1 MKCVNCEAFS
11 FGMIC
16 KNCAKIL
23 SEFRLCERKFGE
35 FSVYYFYGY
44 SEIKHLIHSKHHE
57 YGQFVFKKLAN
68 LSFKKFANEFKFSE
82 ICLALG
88 LDDTTANGEYS
99 HTAIL
104 AHALK
109 SEFIKP
115 KFGVI
120 KAKNS
125 VKYSGK
131 SLEFRLKNKR
141 DFQIL
146 KPVKNP
152 VILVDDIVTT
162 GCSLGQAK
170 EICEKNGIEVLFG
183 LVLANAEI

>member
-1 MKCVNCEAFS
+1 MKCLSCERFS
-11 FGMIC
+11 FSIIC
-16 KNCAKIL
+16 KDCARIL
-23 SEFRLCERKFGE
+23 GEIRLNERKFGD

-88 LDDTTANGEYS
+88 LDDTTDNGEYS

-104 AHALK
+104 SNSLK

-120 KAKNS
+120 KAKNP

-131 SLEFRLKNKR
+131 TLEFRLKNRR

-146 KPVKNP
+146 KPVKSP

-162 GCSLGQAK
+162 GCSMQEAK

>member
-11 FGMIC
+11 FGIIC

-23 SEFRLCERKFGE
+23 CETRLYERKFGD

-57 YGQFVFKKLAN
+57 YGLFVFKKLAN
-68 LSFKKFANEFKFSE
+68 LSFKKFASEFKFDE
-82 ICLALG
+82 ICYSLG
-88 LDDTTANGEYS
+88 LDDTTTNGEYS

-104 AHALK
+104 SNSLK
-109 SEFIKP
+109 SKFIKP
-115 KFGVI
+115 KFGAI
-120 KAKNS
+120 KAKNP

-141 DFQIL
+141 DFVIL
-146 KPVKNP
+146 KPIKGP

-162 GCSLGQAK
+162 GCSMQEAK
-170 EICEKNGIEVLFG
+170 EVCEKNGIEVLFG